1 MKYFLM
7 LAVCFLVGSLEVR
20 EGQSLIAG
28 NETDFLELT
37 KQELSSAWA
46 WCSASAAFSA
56 DLLGQRGCADP
67 NIKELKNIATASE
80 NAIFFCIGGTM
91 K

>member
-1 MKYFLM
+1 M
-7 LAVCFLVGSLEVR
+7 LPRQESEAR
-20 EGQSLIAG
+20 EGQPLIAG
-28 NETDFLELT
+28 SETDFLKLT
-37 KQELSSAWA
+37 KQEQSSAWA

-80 NAIFFCIGGTM
+80 NAIFFVLVGL
-91 K
+91 